1 MNKSTDK
8 KYMNIAIKLAKNGKY
23 RTHPNPLVGAVIVKN
38 NKIISKGYHKR
49 FRGKH
54 AEREA
59 IDKSRENLKGSTMY
73 VTLEPCAHY
82 GNTPPCVDAIIES
95 QISRVVIASKD
106 PNPLVNEKSINKLKD
121 NGIDVTTGV
130 CESEARELNKSFFYK
145 FIHDKPYMRLKYGIS
160 IDGKI
165 ANQRKESKWITS
177 EDSRTFVQ
185 SKRAEVNAI
194 LTTCN
199 TVIDDDPYMNIRDKK
214 IKGLITNQPAL
225 IVLDTKMKVPVTSN
239 IFKTKN
245 RLVIIITDS
254 KNTGTRPLNTY
265 NQNVVIKY
273 VNTTD
278 YGVVDLQDIYEI
290 AKTYNLND
298 ILIEC
303 GNTFSKYLIQEN
315 AVDEFMLFVAP
326 KIIGDKGY
334 TFSGIEPVQKLKE
347 KISLRIS
354 EIMPIKNDLYINLR
368 KQ

>member
-1 MNKSTDK
+1 
-8 KYMNIAIKLAKNGKY
+8 
-23 RTHPNPLVGAVIVKN
+23 
-38 NKIISKGYHKR
+38 
-49 FRGKH
+49 
-54 AEREA
+54 
-59 IDKSRENLKGSTMY
+59 
-73 VTLEPCAHY
+73 
-82 GNTPPCVDAIIES
+82 
-95 QISRVVIASKD
+95 
-106 PNPLVNEKSINKLKD
+106 
-121 NGIDVTTGV
+121 
-130 CESEARELNKSFFYK
+130 
-145 FIHDKPYMRLKYGIS
+145 MRLKYGIS

-199 TVIDDDPYMNIRDKK
+199 TVIDDNPYMNIREKK
-214 IKGLITNQPAL
+214 IKDLITNQPAL
-225 IVLDTKMKVPVTSN
+225 IVLDAKMRIPVTSN

-254 KNTGTRPLNTY
+254 KNTNNRPIKTY
-265 NQNVVIKY
+265 SENVVIKY
-273 VNTTD
+273 VNTFNN
-278 YGVVDLQDIYEI
+278 GKVNLKDIYEI
-290 AKTYNLND
+290 ANTYDLND

-303 GNTFSKYLIQEN
+303 GNTFSRYLIKEN

-334 TFSGIEPVQKLKE
+334 TFSGIDPVQRLKD

>member
-1 MNKSTDK
+1 MNNTIDK
-8 KYMNIAIKLAKNGKY
+8 KYMNIAIELAKNGKY
-23 RTHPNPLVGAVIVKN
+23 RTHPNPLVGAIIVKN

-121 NGIDVTTGV
+121 NGVNVTTGV

-145 FIHDKPYMRLKYGIS
+145 FNHDKPYMRLKYGIS

-199 TVIDDDPYMNIRDKK
+199 TVIDDNPYMNIREKK
-214 IKGLITNQPAL
+214 NKRFNN
-225 IVLDTKMKVPVTSN
+225 KSTSLN
-239 IFKTKN
+239 RFRYKN
-245 RLVIIITDS
+245 ES
-254 KNTGTRPLNTY
+254 TGD
-265 NQNVVIKY
+265 IKY
-273 VNTTD
+273 
-278 YGVVDLQDIYEI
+278 
-290 AKTYNLND
+290 
-298 ILIEC
+298 
-303 GNTFSKYLIQEN
+303 F
-315 AVDEFMLFVAP
+315 
-326 KIIGDKGY
+326 
-334 TFSGIEPVQKLKE
+334 
-347 KISLRIS
+347 
-354 EIMPIKNDLYINLR
+354 
-368 KQ
+368 

>member
-1 MNKSTDK
+1 MNNAIDK
-8 KYMNIAIKLAKNGKY
+8 KYMNIAIELAKNGKY

-38 NKIISKGYHKR
+38 DKIISKGYHKR

-59 IDKSRENLKGSTMY
+59 IDKSKENLTGSTMY

-121 NGIDVTTGV
+121 NGISVTTGV

-145 FIHDKPYMRLKYGIS
+145 FNHDKPYIRLKYGIS

-194 LTTCN
+194 LTTSN
-199 TVIDDDPYMNIRDKK
+199 TVIDDNPYMNIREKR
-214 IKGLITNQPAL
+214 IKNLMTNQPAL
-225 IVLDTKMKVPVTSN
+225 IVLDTKMRVPVTSN

-245 RLVIIITDS
+245 RLIIIITDS
-254 KNTGTRPLNTY
+254 KNTSNRPFITY
-265 NQNVVIKY
+265 DENVVIKY
-273 VNTTD
+273 IDTHDNGKVN
-278 YGVVDLQDIYEI
+278 LMDIYEI
-290 AKTYNLND
+290 ANTYDLND

-303 GNTFSKYLIQEN
+303 GNTFSKYLIEEN
-315 AVDEFMLFVAP
+315 AVDEFMFFVAP

-334 TFSGIEPVQKLKE
+334 TFSGIEPVQKLKD

-354 EIMPIKNDLYINLR
+354 EILPIKNDLYINLR
-368 KQ
+368 KE